1 MRVTAELAGG
11 LHLLFSNQKELA
23 LELAPGADGRVLLR
37 AVIAELRAA
46 HLKEHAELFAQGEGV
61 RPGILVL
68 LNEVD
73 WELVGA
79 LDAELKAG
87 CVRLCK
93 GGAVRNGASDGAAGY
108 PTLRPL

>member
-1 MRVTAELAGG
+1 
-11 LHLLFSNQKELA
+11 
-23 LELAPGADGRVLLR
+23 
-37 AVIAELRAA
+37 
-46 HLKEHAELFAQGEGV
+46 
-61 RPGILVL
+61 VL

-93 GGAVRNGASDGAAGY
+93 GGAVRSASPRRRGRLPCGPCSVY
-108 PTLRPL
+108 PCLR